1 MKAKKAKAKQK
12 PSPKKQKPTSKT
24 ISNQKTIS
32 TSNVNSKK
40 NRTNPQP
47 ISETKSA
54 SEENLHPMK
63 ELIDTVHE
71 YSIGHEIANAVT
83 HGIGGGLSIAGLS
96 LLLTMAVLYGNIWHI
111 VSSAIYGAT
120 LIILYLAST
129 LYHGIYHTATKKV
142 FKVIDHA
149 SIYLLI
155 AGTYTPFTLVS
166 LRENSEWGWVLFG
179 LIWILALIGVIL
191 LLLFPGKYSGLRV
204 AVYIIM
210 GWLAIFVIKDIR
222 AAIGV
227 GGMSWLVAGGLSYT
241 FGVIFYLWDRLPMNH
256 AIWHLFVLSGSI
268 CHFFAILFYVIPTV
282 PK

>member
-1 MKAKKAKAKQK
+1 MKAKKAKQK
-12 PSPKKQKPTSKT
+12 PSPKKKSK
-24 ISNQKTIS
+24 IAQS
-32 TSNVNSKK
+32 SKRSKNKVTPVK
-40 NRTNPQP
+40 NREPHFVPPSSSQTTENHSP
-47 ISETKSA
+47 IQD
-54 SEENLHPMK
+54 
-63 ELIDTVHE
+63 LIDTVHE
-71 YSIGHEIANAVT
+71 YTIGHEIANAVT

-96 LLLTMAVLYGNIWHI
+96 VLLTMAILYGDIWHI
-111 VSSAIYGAT
+111 VSATIYGAT
-120 LIILYLAST
+120 LVILYLAST
-129 LYHGIYHTATKKV
+129 LYHGIYHTATKRV

-149 SIYLLI
+149 SIYFLI

-179 LIWILALIGVIL
+179 VIWILAILGVLL

-222 AAIGV
+222 VAIGV
-227 GGMSWLVAGGLSYT
+227 GGMTWLVAGGLSYT
-241 FGVIFYLWDRLPMNH
+241 FGVIFYLWDRLPLNH

-268 CHFFAILFYVIPTV
+268 CHFFAILFYVIPPV

>member
-12 PSPKKQKPTSKT
+12 PSPKKQKSTSKRL
-24 ISNQKTIS
+24 SNQKTIS
-32 TSNVNSKK
+32 ASNVNSKK
-40 NRTNPQP
+40 NRTNTHP
-47 ISETKSA
+47 ISETKSVG
-54 SEENLHPMK
+54 EETLHPMK
-63 ELIDTVHE
+63 ELIDSVHE

-96 LLLTMAVLYGNIWHI
+96 LLLTMAVLYGDIWHV

-179 LIWILALIGVIL
+179 VIWIFALIGVIL

-210 GWLAIFVIKDIR
+210 GWLAIFVMKDIR
-222 AAIGV
+222 TAIGV

>member
-1 MKAKKAKAKQK
+1 MKVKKAKAKQK
-12 PSPKKQKPTSKT
+12 PSPKKQKPTSKKL
-24 ISNQKTIS
+24 SNQKSIS
-32 TSNVNSKK
+32 TSHVNSKK
-40 NRTNPQP
+40 NRTNPPP

-63 ELIDTVHE
+63 ELIDSVHE

-96 LLLTMAVLYGNIWHI
+96 LLLTMAVLYGDIWHV

-129 LYHGIYHTATKKV
+129 LYHGIYHTATKKI

-179 LIWILALIGVIL
+179 VIWILALIGVIL

-210 GWLAIFVIKDIR
+210 GWLAIFVMKDIR

-256 AIWHLFVLSGSI
+256 AIWHLFVLSGSV

>member
-1 MKAKKAKAKQK
+1 MKAKKAKLAKQK
-12 PSPKKQKPTSKT
+12 PSPKKTKQSTKKIQKLPKQTN
-24 ISNQKTIS
+24 SNLKKSQSSIIV
-32 TSNVNSKK
+32 SNTLSERETNS
-40 NRTNPQP
+40 P
-47 ISETKSA
+47 IQ
-54 SEENLHPMK
+54 

-71 YSIGHEIANAVT
+71 YTIGHEIANAVT

-96 LLLTMAVLYGNIWHI
+96 VLLTMAMLYGDIWHV

-129 LYHGIYHTATKKV
+129 LYHGIYHTATKRI

-166 LRENSEWGWVLFG
+166 LRENSEWGWLLFG
-179 LIWILALIGVIL
+179 VIWILALLGVIL

-204 AVYIIM
+204 AVYIVM
-210 GWLAIFVIKDIR
+210 GWLAIFVMKDIR

-268 CHFFAILFYVIPTV
+268 CHFFAILFYVIPPV

>member
-1 MKAKKAKAKQK
+1 MKAKKANLAKQK
-12 PSPKKQKPTSKT
+12 PSPKKTKQSTKKIQKLPKQTN
-24 ISNQKTIS
+24 SNLKKSQSSIIVSHTLS
-32 TSNVNSKK
+32 ERETNS
-40 NRTNPQP
+40 P
-47 ISETKSA
+47 IQ
-54 SEENLHPMK
+54 

-71 YSIGHEIANAVT
+71 YTIGHEIANAVT

-96 LLLTMAVLYGNIWHI
+96 VLLTMAMLYGDIWHV

-129 LYHGIYHTATKKV
+129 LYHGIYHTATKRI

-166 LRENSEWGWVLFG
+166 LRENSEWGWLLFG
-179 LIWILALIGVIL
+179 VIWILALLGVIL

-204 AVYIIM
+204 AVYIVM
-210 GWLAIFVIKDIR
+210 GWLAIFVMKDIR

-268 CHFFAILFYVIPTV
+268 CHFFAILFYVIPPV

>member
-1 MKAKKAKAKQK
+1 MKAKKAKPKQK
-12 PSPKKQKPTSKT
+12 PSSSKKS
-24 ISNQKTIS
+24 SNQKSIS
-32 TSNVNSKK
+32 QSKTNQKKISKSILKTDSNRSKRSK
-40 NRTNPQP
+40 NKTV
-47 ISETKSA
+47 
-54 SEENLHPMK
+54 ENENDSIQALM
-63 ELIDTVHE
+63 DTVHE
-71 YSIGHEIANAVT
+71 YSIGHEIANSVT

-96 LLLTMAVLYGNIWHI
+96 ILVTMAVLYGDIWHV

-129 LYHGIYHTATKKV
+129 LYHAIYHTATKKI

-166 LRENSEWGWVLFG
+166 LRENSEWGWYLFVIIWVLAF
-179 LIWILALIGVIL
+179 LGVAL
-191 LLLFPGKYSGLRV
+191 LLLFPGKFSGIRV

-210 GWLAIFVIKDIR
+210 GWLAIFVANDIR
-222 AAIGV
+222 TAIGV
-227 GGMSWLVAGGLSYT
+227 AGMSWLVAGGLSYT
-241 FGVIFYLWDRLPMNH
+241 FGVIFYLWDILPMNH

-268 CHFFAILFYVIPTV
+268 CHFFAILFYVIPSA